1 MDEIDVAVIGA
12 GVVGLAIARE
22 FAATGREVVVIESEA
37 LIGSGV
43 SSRNSEVIHAGIYYP
58 PGSLKAT
65 LCVSGKEMLY
75 AYCRA
80 RHVAHKKLG
89 KLLVASGAGCFE
101 RLDAI
106 RRNAIACGVFDLEL
120 LTGRE
125 VLRLEPSVRA
135 DAALFSPSSGII
147 DSHGLMTALLADAE
161 AHGAVLALKSRV
173 ARGRCASEGI
183 VLEIVSDGSSEI
195 RCKTVINAAGL
206 GAIAVAKGLDGFPRE
221 LVPEEL
227 LAKGNYF
234 AFMGHAPFRH
244 LIYPLPEVG
253 GLGIH
258 VTLDLAGQVKFGP
271 DVEWIDSLDFTV
283 SNSRMPV
290 FERAI
295 RSYWPDLPEA
305 SLAPAYAGVRPKL
318 KAHHGTADFV
328 IQTQREHGIAGLV
341 HLFGIESPGLT
352 ACLAIAD
359 HVVHALD
366 CAV

>member
-12 GVVGLAIARE
+12 GVVGLAIARKL
-22 FAATGREVVVIESEA
+22 AVAGREVVLIESEA

-43 SSRNSEVIHAGIYYP
+43 SSRNSEVIHAGIYYA

-65 LCVSGKEMLY
+65 LCVAGKKMLY
-75 AYCRA
+75 DYCRA
-80 RHVAHKKLG
+80 RHVAHRRLG
-89 KLLVASGAGCFE
+89 KLLVASGTGCFD
-101 RLDAI
+101 RLEAI
-106 RRNAIACGVFDLEL
+106 RRNAIASDVLDLEL
-120 LTGRE
+120 LTSQGIAS
-125 VLRLEPSVRA
+125 LEPSVRA

-161 AHGAVLALKSRV
+161 ANGAALALKSRV
-173 ARGRCASEGI
+173 ARGRCTSDGI
-183 VLEIVSDGSSEI
+183 VLEIASDGLSEI
-195 RCKTVINAAGL
+195 RCKSVINAAGL
-206 GAIAVAKGLDGFPRE
+206 GAIGVAKSLDGFPHH
-221 LVPEEL
+221 LVPEQH

-234 AFMGHAPFRH
+234 ALMGRAPFSH
-244 LIYPLPEVG
+244 LIYPLPEIG

-258 VTLDLAGQVKFGP
+258 VTLDMAGQVKFGP
-271 DVEWIDSLDFTV
+271 DVQWIDSLDFTV
-283 SNSRMPV
+283 SNSRLPA

-318 KAHHGTADFV
+318 KVQEGTADFL
-328 IQTQREHGIAGLV
+328 IQTQAEHGIAGLV

-359 HVVHALD
+359 YVARSLG